1 MLQEILEQIVDI
13 DLVLNFKCTECLLKK
28 HLGNQTCSTCED
40 LLKMGSP
47 KLSLNLPSKDNQ
59 MEHTAAAADAESALK
74 EKHRIYAEQVFLF
87 HIRRLIFVDLIAV
100 PGHCCIMTVSGGL

>member
-40 LLKMGSP
+40 LKMGSS
-47 KLSLNLPSKDNQ
+47 KLSLNLHSKDNQ
-59 MEHTAAAADAESALK
+59 IELSAAAAAADAESALK

-87 HIRRLIFVDLIAV
+87 MLE
-100 PGHCCIMTVSGGL
+100 G